1 MKKITSNVFSPVKHR
16 YSLALR
22 EINCNNPSILDV
34 GGYIERS
41 QIVEE
46 FFKDFE
52 YKSVNVGSAWYKSV
66 QPDYIYDGLN
76 LPFADSSF
84 DYVISV
90 DTLEHVNQKDRPR
103 FIKEI
108 KRVSRKRAVIV
119 TPFRLEGAVTDE
131 SYILSV
137 CRRFNA
143 EFVPSLAE
151 HEAMGLPVIDFLKK
165 ITEENHGKIKYAT
178 VRKDY
183 WALQTA
189 MLWNSLALGEDS
201 VYINRRLQAFQE
213 QMLSA
218 QPDPETPEEAYRCVL
233 VFDKA

>member
-1 MKKITSNVFSPVKHR
+1 MKKIAANVFSPVKHR
-16 YSLALR
+16 YGLALR
-22 EINCNNPSILDV
+22 EIACDFPVILDV
-34 GGYIERS
+34 GGYTARS
-41 QIVEE
+41 QIVGE
-46 FFKDFE
+46 FFKNFD
-52 YKSVNVGSAWYKSV
+52 YKSVNVGSAWYGNV
-66 QPDYIYDGLN
+66 QADYIYDGLN

-90 DTLEHVNQKDRPR
+90 DTLEHVNHKDRQR

-108 KRVSRKRAVIV
+108 KRVARKRAVIV
-119 TPFRLEGAVTDE
+119 TPFRMEGAVTDE
-131 SYILSV
+131 SYVLSV
-137 CRRFNA
+137 CRRFDA

-183 WALQTA
+183 WSLQTA

-201 VYINRRLQAFQE
+201 VDINRRLQAFQE
-213 QMLSA
+213 RMLSA
-218 QPDPETPEEAYRCVL
+218 QPDPKTPEEAYRCVL